1 MRGPQQPAVGSW
13 GAETGVETCCVFL
26 PSPNVPTVNRF
37 KAISSSS
44 VSSVSSVVNPDFSG
58 PKNEKTAR
66 QIGGL
71 FFQGRI
77 VPTEAKPSELSGRNL
92 MVVHR
97 GCQANFLT
105 QMPYKSIVYEN
116 CSLHLKCGSCW
127 RTFST
132 AVKKNCSFSSL
143 AGFWGFVP

>member
-1 MRGPQQPAVGSW
+1 MFSFRALRAIFDCWRG
-13 GAETGVETCCVFL
+13 
-26 PSPNVPTVNRF
+26 
-37 KAISSSS
+37 
-44 VSSVSSVVNPDFSG
+44 
-58 PKNEKTAR
+58 KNEKTAR

-105 QMPYKSIVYEN
+105 QMPYKSITYQN
-116 CSLHLKCGSCW
+116 CSLHRKCGSCW

-132 AVKKNCSFSSL
+132 AMKKSCSFSSL
-143 AGFWGFVP
+143 AG

>member
-1 MRGPQQPAVGSW
+1 MRGPQLPAVGSW
-13 GAETGVETCCVFL
+13 GAETGVETSCVFL
-26 PSPNVPTVNRF
+26 PSPNVPTANRF

-58 PKNEKTAR
+58 PKNEKAAR

-105 QMPYKSIVYEN
+105 QMPYKSITYEN
-116 CSLHLKCGSCW
+116 CSLHRKCCSC
-127 RTFST
+127 SQ
-132 AVKKNCSFSSL
+132 SFSHMMNNQCIFSCL
-143 AGFWGFVP
+143 ARFR